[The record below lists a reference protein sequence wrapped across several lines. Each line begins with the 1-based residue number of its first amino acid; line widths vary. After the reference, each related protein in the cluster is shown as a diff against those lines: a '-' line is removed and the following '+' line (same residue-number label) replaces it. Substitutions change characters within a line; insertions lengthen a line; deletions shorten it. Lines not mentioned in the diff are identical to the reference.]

1 MLVTGSSQVTMK
13 EIQDRISIQVGL
25 SGYSFKIQA
34 DEFEHSSGWMSAERI
49 FSTPEFQKRYSDVE
63 VSVFTPKCALVP
75 AQFHISE
82 NSRQMLSEVVNLNDD
97 ESVESVPVPEFAAV
111 MLYSTTMIGAMSR
124 VISETVLR
132 TDGTKARPLPEPY
145 YMLKQLSQIP
155 DYNKILASY
164 KDDNLYLV
172 IAQGK
177 SLLFC
182 NTFKAPDF
190 TTAQYFIFLA
200 MKKLQLNPEVS
211 SIFFRTPLDQ
221 DQEMSLYRYF
231 KNVEQI

>member
-1 MLVTGSSQVTMK
+1 MTRIDIK
-13 EIQDRISIQVGL
+13 DRISIQVGL

-49 FSTPEFQKRYSDVE
+49 FSTPEFQKRYSEVE
-63 VSVFTPKCALVP
+63 VSVFSPKCTLVP
-75 AQFHISE
+75 AQFHQPE
-82 NSRQMLSEVVNLNDD
+82 NSRQMLSEVVALTEE
-97 ESVESVPVPEFAAV
+97 ESVEYVPVPEFAAV
-111 MLYSTTMIGAMSR
+111 LLYSNTNVGAISR
-124 VISETVLR
+124 VVSETVLR
-132 TDGTKARPLPEPY
+132 VDGTKARPLPEIY
-145 YMLKQLSQIP
+145 YMLKQLSSMSE
-155 DYNKILASY
+155 YNKILASY
-164 KDDNLYLV
+164 KDDSLYLV

-200 MKKLQLNPEVS
+200 MKKLQLNPEMS

-231 KNVEQI
+231 RNVEQI